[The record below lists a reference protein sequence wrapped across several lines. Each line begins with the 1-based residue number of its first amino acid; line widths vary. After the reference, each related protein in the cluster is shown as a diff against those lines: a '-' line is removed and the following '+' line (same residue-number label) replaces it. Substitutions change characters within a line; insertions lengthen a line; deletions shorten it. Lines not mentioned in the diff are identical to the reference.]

1 LTLYESPA
9 NVALPPLRDVLKC
22 EISHLAPKLGG
33 ANHEPGAT
41 MAFER
46 LKLGEL
52 LLKKKLLTKEQLQ
65 TAIEYQKSLGG
76 KIGNIVVKLGFIS
89 DEQLTRELAHHYGM
103 EVTDLANQILP
114 LDLLKS
120 VPRQIIEKHELIPV
134 HVTGTVVTVAMSD
147 PTDYEA
153 LDELQFATGKK
164 IETTIATR
172 DSIKRAI
179 AEFLAQLERSAEDK
193 GGDKPK
199 SAGKLRPASAGSL
212 KALAEATESSLV
224 ENVKRKIEASG
235 AKVATTM
242 LTRAELRSA
251 VIPLL
256 IKKGVITEGE
266 LFDAVLELLKRK
278 GILTDRELIDRAKE
292 TAGQ

>member
-1 LTLYESPA
+1 
-9 NVALPPLRDVLKC
+9 LRSIDNAR
-22 EISHLAPKLGG
+22 HGGRDLGVI
-33 ANHEPGAT
+33 

-52 LLKKKLLTKEQLQ
+52 LLKQKLVSKEQLN

-76 KIGNIVVKLGFIS
+76 KIGNIVVKLGFLS

-114 LDLLKS
+114 LDLLKQ

-179 AEFLAQLERSAEDK
+179 AEFLAQLDRAAEAKSGVAKSEDRP
-193 GGDKPK
+193 G

-212 KALAEATESSLV
+212 KALAESTESSLV
-224 ENVKRKIEASG
+224 ENVKRKIEAAG
-235 AKVATTM
+235 PKVAPNM
-242 LTRAELRSA
+242 LTRAELRAA
-251 VIPLL
+251 VVPLL
-256 IKKGVITEGE
+256 LKKGVITEGE
-266 LFDAVLELLKRK
+266 LFDAVVDLLKRK
-278 GILTDRELIDRAKE
+278 GVLSDRELVERAKD

>member
-1 LTLYESPA
+1 
-9 NVALPPLRDVLKC
+9 
-22 EISHLAPKLGG
+22 
-33 ANHEPGAT
+33 

-52 LLKKKLLTKEQLQ
+52 LLKKKLISKEQLQ

-76 KIGNIVVKLGFIS
+76 KLGNIVVKLGFIS

-114 LDLLKS
+114 VDLLKV

-134 HVTGTVVTVAMSD
+134 HVTNSVLTVAMSD

-172 DSIKRAI
+172 DSIKRSI
-179 AEFLAQLERSAEDK
+179 AEFLAAMDRAAEQK
-193 GGDKPK
+193 PGEKPK

-212 KALAEATESSLV
+212 KALAESTESSLV
-224 ENVKRKIEASG
+224 EHVKRKLEASG
-235 AKVATTM
+235 AKLATTM
-242 LTRAELRSA
+242 LTRAELRAA
-251 VIPLL
+251 VVPAL
-256 IKKGVITEGE
+256 IKKGVISETE
-266 LFDAVLELLKRK
+266 LFDAVMEVLKRK
-278 GILTDRELIDRAKE
+278 GVLTDRELIDRAKE
-292 TAGQ
+292 AGGQ

>member
-1 LTLYESPA
+1 
-9 NVALPPLRDVLKC
+9 
-22 EISHLAPKLGG
+22 
-33 ANHEPGAT
+33 

-52 LLKKKLLTKEQLQ
+52 LLKKKLVSKEQLN

-114 LDLLKS
+114 VDLLKA

-134 HVTGTVVTVAMSD
+134 HSTLQVVTVAMSD

-179 AEFLAQLERSAEDK
+179 AEFLAQLDRQAEAKAGVASDN
-193 GGDKPK
+193 KPK

-212 KALAEATESSLV
+212 KALAESTESSLI
-224 ENVKRKIEASG
+224 ENVKRKIEAAG
-235 AKVATTM
+235 PKVAANM
-242 LTRAELRSA
+242 LTRAELRAA

-256 IKKGVITEGE
+256 LKKGVITEGE
-266 LFDAVLELLKRK
+266 LFDSVVDLLKRK
-278 GILTDRELIDRAKE
+278 GVLNDRDLIERAKDS
-292 TAGQ
+292 AGQ

>member
-1 LTLYESPA
+1 MA
-9 NVALPPLRDVLKC
+9 GVIWGVV
-22 EISHLAPKLGG
+22 
-33 ANHEPGAT
+33 

-52 LLKKKLLTKEQLQ
+52 LLKRKLVSKEQLN

-179 AEFLAQLERSAEDK
+179 AEFLAQLDRAAEAK
-193 GGDKPK
+193 AGAPK
-199 SAGKLRPASAGSL
+199 SEDRPGSAGKLRPASAGSL
-212 KALAEATESSLV
+212 KALAESTESSLI
-224 ENVKRKIEASG
+224 ENVKRKIEAAG
-235 AKVATTM
+235 PKVAPNM
-242 LTRAELRSA
+242 LTRAELRA
-251 VIPLL
+251 VVVPLL
-256 IKKGVITEGE
+256 LKKGVITEGE
-266 LFDAVLELLKRK
+266 LFDAVVDLLKRK
-278 GILTDRELIDRAKE
+278 GVLSDREMVERAKDS
-292 TAGQ
+292 AGQ

>member
-1 LTLYESPA
+1 
-9 NVALPPLRDVLKC
+9 
-22 EISHLAPKLGG
+22 
-33 ANHEPGAT
+33 

-52 LLKKKLLTKEQLQ
+52 LLKNKLISKEQLQ

-89 DEQLTRELAHHYGM
+89 DEQLTRELARHYGM

-134 HVTGTVVTVAMSD
+134 HLTASVVTVAMSD

-179 AEFLAQLERSAEDK
+179 AEFLAQLDRQAEAK
-193 GGDKPK
+193 ATGGKEDRPG

-212 KALAEATESSLV
+212 KALADSTESSLV

-235 AKVATTM
+235 QKVAPTM

-251 VIPLL
+251 VVPLL

-266 LFDAVLELLKRK
+266 LFDAVVELLKRK
-278 GILTDRELIDRAKE
+278 GVLNDRELVERAKDS
-292 TAGQ
+292 A

>member
-1 LTLYESPA
+1 
-9 NVALPPLRDVLKC
+9 
-22 EISHLAPKLGG
+22 
-33 ANHEPGAT
+33 

-52 LLKKKLLTKEQLQ
+52 LLKQKLVSKEQLN

-114 LDLLKS
+114 VDLLKA

-134 HVTGTVVTVAMSD
+134 HSTNQVVTVAMSD

-179 AEFLAQLERSAEDK
+179 AEFLAQLDRQAEAK
-193 GGDKPK
+193 AGGGEKPK
-199 SAGKLRPASAGSL
+199 SAGRLRPASAGSL
-212 KALAEATESSLV
+212 KALAESTESSLV
-224 ENVKRKIEASG
+224 ENVKRKIEAAG
-235 AKVATTM
+235 PKVAANM
-242 LTRAELRSA
+242 LTRAELRAA

-256 IKKGVITEGE
+256 LKKGVITEGE
-266 LFDAVLELLKRK
+266 LFDAVVDLLKRK
-278 GILTDRELIDRAKE
+278 GVLNDRELVERAKDS
-292 TAGQ
+292 AGQ